1 MAEAGLQ
8 RGHEL
13 VEVRQPQ
20 DLPDLVV
27 RVMVERILWREK
39 RSILDLLLFILGLSR
54 ASPIMGLSS
63 YLLSSISRYFNFCT
77 LALYFLYQSILLLI
91 ARFESKSHSA
101 NFLNRFSRRV
111 LMQILRRP
119 WFELNG

>member
-39 RSILDLLLFILGLSR
+39 DLFLTFYFMNIGSF
-54 ASPIMGLSS
+54 SCFPYYGS

-77 LALYFLYQSILLLI
+77 LALYFLDQSILLLI

-101 NFLNRFSRRV
+101 NFLNSFSRRV